1 MALRQGR
8 RSTDVGARKAAYD
21 TAQELLA
28 KDITT
33 VPLLFDLYGN
43 IHTKQVSGLSAPR
56 PNALG
61 LIEPGDLYF
70 VQH

>member
-8 RSTDVGARKAAYD
+8 RSTDFAARKAAYNIV
-21 TAQELLA
+21 QELLA
-28 KDITT
+28 KDVTT

-43 IHTKQVSGLSAPR
+43 MHTKQVSGLRPPR

-70 VQH
+70 VQR